1 MDMCHQS
8 PTSLHRSPP
17 PLHPSDKRMPC
28 NPSHS
33 GMGGTHLCHLNP
45 LAETS
50 RGGSSPMSPSI
61 QKHYPR
67 ALQGLCRCLL
77 RRGLHPPPPSQSVGP
92 HYRAP
97 PQCQTPQ
104 RRMFPISPAEQK
116 ELDEFLREDLVNGQ
130 ICLLKSLIGA

>member
-33 GMGGTHLCHLNP
+33 RMGGTHLCHLNP

-50 RGGSSPMSPSI
+50 RGSSPTRPSVW
-61 QKHYPR
+61 KCYPR
-67 ALQGLCRCLL
+67 ALQGLHRRLL
-77 RRGLHPPPPSQSVGP
+77 RRGLCPPPPLQSVGP
-92 HYRAP
+92 HH
-97 PQCQTPQ
+97 T
-104 RRMFPISPAEQK
+104 
-116 ELDEFLREDLVNGQ
+116 LRKSIRVN
-130 ICLLKSLIGA
+130 IRL